1 MCRCLPDVALVDL
14 HMPAPGGIR
23 AVAAIRRTT
32 PRVRV
37 VAMSGDSD
45 PTPALEALRAGA
57 EAFLPKSA
65 EPEAL
70 LPPLLAVLDGWAV
83 LPAQLLRELLHSG
96 PGFRVDLDPD
106 ERALLRSIAAGR
118 STLTIADQLHVSE
131 RTVKRMTAAL
141 LRKLRVGTRAEAAAL
156 AGHAGLRAGTGRNPR
171 RRATRRLHHPPLVVA
186 RPTPAETPCRAAGRS
201 VLERVLVDPL
211 SQGVGEALGGGQLF
225 AEGVDPGG
233 GEGVEHGEPVE
244 QRGTFRTVGGGQR
257 VEDAEQ
263 VTHLVEGEPEGF
275 HPFDHPEAVQV
286 GFGVEAEAAVGTRR
300 RDDEP
305 DLFVVPDGADAQAD
319 PLGGLADL
327 HESAR
332 CRATCGLRPGVAPGA
347 GHQWPA
353 PRVPARLPW
362 MAALGLFSSTISTVL
377 PRAAYF
383 VVMASRAATEEA
395 SQTCARLMSM
405 MTLSGS
411 PA

>member
-1 MCRCLPDVALVDL
+1 MSESPAIRVAVVDDHPLFARGLELLLPSATAGRVRVVGATGDAAAAASLMCRCLPDVALVDL

-156 AGHAGLRAGTGRNPR
+156 AGHAGL
-171 RRATRRLHHPPLVVA
+171 
-186 RPTPAETPCRAAGRS
+186 
-201 VLERVLVDPL
+201 
-211 SQGVGEALGGGQLF
+211 LG
-225 AEGVDPGG
+225 D
-233 GEGVEHGEPVE
+233 
-244 QRGTFRTVGGGQR
+244 
-257 VEDAEQ
+257 
-263 VTHLVEGEPEGF
+263 
-275 HPFDHPEAVQV
+275 
-286 GFGVEAEAAVGTRR
+286 
-300 RDDEP
+300 
-305 DLFVVPDGADAQAD
+305 
-319 PLGGLADL
+319 
-327 HESAR
+327 
-332 CRATCGLRPGVAPGA
+332 
-347 GHQWPA
+347 
-353 PRVPARLPW
+353 
-362 MAALGLFSSTISTVL
+362 
-377 PRAAYF
+377 
-383 VVMASRAATEEA
+383 
-395 SQTCARLMSM
+395 
-405 MTLSGS
+405 
-411 PA
+411 